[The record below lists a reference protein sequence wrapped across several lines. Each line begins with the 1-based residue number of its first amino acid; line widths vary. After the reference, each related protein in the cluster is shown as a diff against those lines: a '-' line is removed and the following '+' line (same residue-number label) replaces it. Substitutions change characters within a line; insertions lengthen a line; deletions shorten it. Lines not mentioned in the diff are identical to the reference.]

1 MTFLRSWPQMSW
13 KLFSFVIVA
22 TSTFV
27 SLSFSYI
34 TCLRIVTDDLVN
46 LVAVY
51 GLLYYKMRPT
61 LL

>member
-1 MTFLRSWPQMSW
+1 MSW